1 MIYGLLSGIAF
12 VILISFIK
20 SRRGYRKGSDN
31 DMVKLELK
39 KKIENKFSVGIFIFA
54 ALLLLYGVF
63 VD

>member
-1 MIYGLLSGIAF
+1 MIYGLLSGTAF

-20 SRRGYRKGSDN
+20 NRRGYRKGSDN

-39 KKIENKFSVGIFIFA
+39 KKMENKFSVGIFIFA